1 MRFIFKFSLPSQ
13 HTLFICTFTF
23 SSHLF
28 SLFVLIKYTWDFPH
42 SFWVKKVNSLFCI
55 SCLPKILG
63 SIPRT
68 TKKISHSKNHHHHHH
83 PQPLFFYSVDNN
95 YQKVYI
101 SHGGSRAKDVT
112 GHLQAEISR
121 CEEICI
127 EQAVSEQ
134 STRRASCRQQEV
146 FFSGLPKATTL
157 PFCGD
162 HEGPSLM
169 NW

>member
-55 SCLPKILG
+55 SCLPKSLA
-63 SIPRT
+63 PLHT
-68 TKKISHSKNHHHHHH
+68 LTKKIFHIQRTIIIIHN
-83 PQPLFFYSVDNN
+83 PCFFYSVDNN

-101 SHGGSRAKDVT
+101 SPGGSRAKDVT
-112 GHLQAEISR
+112 GHSQAEISR

-134 STRRASCRQQEV
+134 STRRVSCRQQEV
-146 FFSGLPKATTL
+146 FFSGLPKATAL